1 MTSSLWRSCTLLAQ
15 SGANELR
22 AASGPRCAGAGD
34 GAGGSAVVGLGPDAG
49 LIAAWQPLC
58 PPHPS
63 PLNQVAVGK
72 DWTIIAKAALQS
84 CIRIQMLT

>member
-49 LIAAWQPLC
+49 LIAAAASGRSAGFGAYLTFEAVSLPCFCCQP
-58 PPHPS
+58 
-63 PLNQVAVGK
+63 
-72 DWTIIAKAALQS
+72 DYKA
-84 CIRIQMLT
+84 

>member
-34 GAGGSAVVGLGPDAG
+34 GAGGSAVVGMDTDAG
-49 LIAAWQPLC
+49 LIAALLPLLLA
-58 PPHPS
+58 HSS
-63 PLNQVAVGK
+63 PLHEVAVGK
-72 DWTIIAKAALQS
+72 DWTIIAKAA
-84 CIRIQMLT
+84 